1 MQVGIVLAACGRL
14 KIMAASISRI
24 TPELGAGT
32 AADGQ
37 DRQGGLAGLADE
49 FGAVPL
55 GREGDRGH
63 GLTRHNMVN

>member
-1 MQVGIVLAACGRL
+1 
-14 KIMAASISRI
+14 MAASISRI

-37 DRQGGLAGLADE
+37 DRQGGLAGLANE

-63 GLTRHNMVN
+63 GLTRHNMVS